1 MPQELKFKVGDKVV
15 YKNKSK
21 ILETIR
27 RNRGNKMADKFND
40 VLYGVVTSVH
50 VYVSNGRQ
58 DLILDWV
65 NHKGIVVIPR
75 WFPSTEYLER
85 YKP

>member
-1 MPQELKFKVGDKVV
+1 MPQELIFKVGDKVV

-27 RNRGNKMADKFND
+27 RNRGDKMADRFND
-40 VLYGVVTSVH
+40 VLYGVVTSV
-50 VYVSNGRQ
+50 SGRQ

-65 NHKGIVVIPR
+65 NHKGIVVIHR
-75 WFPSTEYLER
+75 WFPSTEYLEL